1 MITQRSNTTG
11 QLNVKGQEGS
21 IKSDNTKFDSAKD
34 SQKLDGRDIGTVL
47 NELSDPNYV
56 DPKKLRK
63 VGSNELSKDAFMK
76 LMLEQ
81 MKNQDPTNPM
91 QSHEMAAQLA
101 QFTSLE
107 QLQNMNS
114 NIGKLVDA
122 QQPQEK
128 YQALSMIGKSISS
141 DSSFINHVDGSK
153 EHDVRFDLN
162 DDAKDVEVVIRD
174 AEGKD
179 VRKYT
184 FHNLKKGTNSVTW
197 NARND
202 EGYEARPGDFRVFI
216 KAKDDGGKTVA
227 AKTDISGRITGVNLT
242 AQGPVLMVGN
252 QSVKFSDVKQIV
264 DPEVL
269 QDQSKKFKDITN
281 MDLQKTDEVEE
292 NKGRQAK
299 SNLDQV
305 PMARELSNKIK
316 EK

>member
-1 MITQRSNTTG
+1 MITERTHASGRVSAQA
-11 QLNVKGQEGS
+11 QEGS
-21 IKSDNTKFDSAKD
+21 IKNDNTKFDSAKD
-34 SQKLDGRDIGTVL
+34 AEKLNGKDIGAVL

-81 MKNQDPTNPM
+81 MKNQDPTNPL

-107 QLQNMNS
+107 QLQNMNT

-141 DSSFINHVDGSK
+141 DSSFITHTDGIK
-153 EHDVRFDLN
+153 EHDIRFDLN
-162 DDAKDVEVVIRD
+162 DDAKDVEVLVRD

-216 KAKDDGGKTVA
+216 NAKDEGGKTVA

-242 AQGPVLMVGN
+242 AQGPVLMIGN
-252 QSVKFSDVKQIV
+252 QSVKFSV
-264 DPEVL
+264 
-269 QDQSKKFKDITN
+269 
-281 MDLQKTDEVEE
+281 
-292 NKGRQAK
+292 
-299 SNLDQV
+299 
-305 PMARELSNKIK
+305 
-316 EK
+316 